1 MAPLDPESRE
11 PAAGS
16 VSQVPGPRGRSS
28 AGLMTPRGSGPEARH
43 SLCAAT
49 RPGSDDAPE
58 AVAG

>member
-43 SLCAAT
+43 S
-49 RPGSDDAPE
+49 
-58 AVAG
+58 V